1 MTTIIAVQNSS
12 RALFGADS
20 LIAGAGRNYYHN
32 DTVKVIEKA
41 GYLIGCAGDL
51 RALQVVIHTW
61 TPPAHPR
68 STGNLLNFVISKV
81 VPSLKD
87 TFTKQGLDLS
97 KTGDEK
103 VTIEILIALRGEIFE
118 IDREFSVTR
127 DSKGFYGIGSG
138 GDYGLAALHAGAE
151 PHRALEIAELLNNGT
166 RRPFIFIEQTKPTKE
181 QQ

>member
-1 MTTIIAVQNSS
+1 MTTIIAVQTKTK
-12 RALFGADS
+12 ALLGADS

-32 DTVKVIEKA
+32 DTVKVIEKN

-61 TPPAHPR
+61 KPPAQPR
-68 STGNLLNFVISKV
+68 GNSDLLNFVISKV
-81 VPSLKD
+81 VPSLQAVFNEQKLD
-87 TFTKQGLDLS
+87 FTKS
-97 KTGDEK
+97 GDDR
-103 VTIEILIALRGEIFE
+103 VMVEILIALRGEIFE

-151 PHRALEIAELLNNGT
+151 PQKALEIAELLNNGT
-166 RRPFIFIEQTKPTKE
+166 RRPFIFIEQINRQKE
-181 QQ
+181 TQ